1 MGCSGSKQEE
11 NALLPSAV
19 PSEVVELNMNEVK
32 AKLNDLYLVKESYHA
47 LLLEQYGLNSL
58 LEKCREQLTE
68 LANTQLKSK
77 ENYEFLLNY
86 VIERDCDDLY
96 RALQSSSSVDKRILI
111 DILTA
116 RPKWQLDR
124 IGAVYEKKYQ
134 IQLINEIQKHLKKFS
149 GAQSDLGKLLLNIC
163 MEQPQRDSHLLYTH
177 MKEFDVIVEVSH
189 LLTSLCLSLCLSL
202 NIPQIISTRT
212 NRELRDILAY
222 YRTAYGKE
230 LPEVIKSKT
239 YKNFGKMACRILECK
254 RSESTEPAP
263 PEVVTS
269 LVEELHHAATKKD
282 ADIYIRIFSD
292 LSFSEFR
299 SLSKGYA
306 IQYGDIMTEL
316 SKFSGDF
323 YSLLLARCSEKYDYL
338 CYRLHAEGASA
349 VPRSVV
355 DLSSLPHSTPLLSLL
370 PPSPSLS
377 LHSS

>member
-177 MKEFDVIVEVSH
+177 MKEFDVIVEVSQ
-189 LLTSLCLSLCLSL
+189 LLASLCL
-202 NIPQIISTRT
+202 
-212 NRELRDILAY
+212 
-222 YRTAYGKE
+222 
-230 LPEVIKSKT
+230 
-239 YKNFGKMACRILECK
+239 
-254 RSESTEPAP
+254 
-263 PEVVTS
+263 
-269 LVEELHHAATKKD
+269 
-282 ADIYIRIFSD
+282 
-292 LSFSEFR
+292 
-299 SLSKGYA
+299 
-306 IQYGDIMTEL
+306 
-316 SKFSGDF
+316 
-323 YSLLLARCSEKYDYL
+323 
-338 CYRLHAEGASA
+338 
-349 VPRSVV
+349 
-355 DLSSLPHSTPLLSLL
+355 
-370 PPSPSLS
+370 
-377 LHSS
+377 

>member
-1 MGCSGSKQEE
+1 MGCTSSKQQE
-11 NALLPSAV
+11 NALIPSSST
-19 PSEVVELNMNEVK
+19 PSEVIELNMNEVK
-32 AKLNDLYLVKESYHA
+32 AKLNDLYLIKESYHT
-47 LLLEQYGLNSL
+47 LLLEQYGLDSL
-58 LEKCREQLTE
+58 LEKCREQLIE

-96 RALQSSSSVDKRILI
+96 RALQAASGSVDKRILI
-111 DILTA
+111 EILTA

-124 IGAVYEKKYQ
+124 ISAVYEKKYS
-134 IQLINEIQKHLKKFS
+134 IQLISEITRHLKKFS

-177 MKEFDVIVEVSH
+177 IKESDVIVEVRN
-189 LLTSLCLSLCLSL
+189 TLSLPSLFSPALTPFLSL
-202 NIPQIISTRT
+202 SLSALALSLSLKIISTRT
-212 NRELRDILAY
+212 NRELRDLIAY
-222 YRTAYGKE
+222 YRSAYGKE
-230 LPEVIKSKT
+230 LSDVIKSKT

-254 RSESTEPAP
+254 RSESTEPYPA
-263 PEVVTS
+263 EVVTS

-306 IQYGDIMTEL
+306 IQYGGDVMIEL

-349 VPRSVV
+349 VPRSVT
-355 DLSSLPHSTPLLSLL
+355 LS
-370 PPSPSLS
+370 
-377 LHSS
+377 